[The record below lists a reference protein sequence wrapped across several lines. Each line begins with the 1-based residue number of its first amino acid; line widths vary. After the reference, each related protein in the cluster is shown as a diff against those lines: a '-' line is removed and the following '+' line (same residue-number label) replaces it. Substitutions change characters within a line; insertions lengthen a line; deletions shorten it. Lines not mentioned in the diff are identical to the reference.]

1 MIETCEKF
9 VGVDDLHL
17 WTESFGDANRP
28 AVLLIMGGMHQG
40 IMWPDEFCTEIAQD
54 GYYVIRYDH
63 RDTGQ
68 SSSVDF
74 TKHPYSLDDLA
85 RDALMILDGYGI
97 QEAHLVGISMGGFL
111 AQLLA
116 LDFPDRVLT
125 LTLMMT
131 SPDQRVY
138 FAATM
143 GKDTSRY
150 ELPAPSQ
157 EFLEHL
163 ASARRNPPKTTD
175 EAILNAVDGWR
186 ICNGNGVPFDAE
198 SMYRLQQRPW
208 ARAKT
213 PSAAINHV
221 LATVG
226 SPGRTERLGRI
237 TVPTLVIHGQH
248 DPCLPIEHGFA
259 LAKAVPKAKLVVIP
273 EMGHLWPLSLCEQ
286 VARMVL
292 EHINPMPHV
301 QAPCRNSMEK
311 SQSRQGRAAGNPA

>member
-1 MIETCEKF
+1 MIETSEKF
-9 VGVDDLHL
+9 VGSDELQL
-17 WTESFGDANRP
+17 WAESFGDANRS

-68 SSSVDF
+68 SSSVEF

-97 QEAHLVGISMGGFL
+97 QEAHLIGTSMGGFL

-116 LDFPDRVLT
+116 LDYPDRVLT

-143 GKDTSRY
+143 GEDTSRY
-150 ELPAPSQ
+150 ELPPPSR

-186 ICNGNGVPFDAE
+186 ICNGNGIPFDAE
-198 SMYRLQQRPW
+198 LMYRLQQRLW

-248 DPCLPIEHGFA
+248 DPCLPIEHGIA
-259 LAKAVPKAKLVVIP
+259 LAQAIPGAKLLTIP
-273 EMGHLWPLSLCEQ
+273 EMGHLLSAGFSTQ
-286 VARMVL
+286 MAKIIL
-292 EHINPMPHV
+292 EHLSGTEI
-301 QAPCRNSMEK
+301 R
-311 SQSRQGRAAGNPA
+311 

>member
-1 MIETCEKF
+1 MIETSEKF
-9 VGVDDLHL
+9 VLSGDLQL
-17 WTESFGDANRP
+17 WTESFGSANCP

-85 RDALMILDGYGI
+85 RDALMILDGYRI
-97 QEAHLVGISMGGFL
+97 QEAHLIGTSMGGFL

-116 LDFPDRVLT
+116 LDYPDRVLT

-143 GKDTSRY
+143 GEDTSRY
-150 ELPAPSQ
+150 ELPPPSR

-163 ASARRNPPKTTD
+163 ASARRNPPKTVA
-175 EAILNAVDGWR
+175 EAIRNAVDGWR

-198 SMYRLQQRPW
+198 SMYRLQQRLW

-213 PSAAINHV
+213 PLASINHV
-221 LATVG
+221 RATVG
-226 SPGRTERLGRI
+226 APGRTERLGRI

-248 DPCLPIEHGFA
+248 DPCLPIEHGIA
-259 LAKAVPKAKLVVIP
+259 LAKAVPEAKLVVIP
-273 EMGHLWPLSLCEQ
+273 EMGHLLPPSLSKQ
-286 VARMVL
+286 IAGMVL
-292 EHINPMPHV
+292 EHIHRV
-301 QAPCRNSMEK
+301 SASE
-311 SQSRQGRAAGNPA
+311 S